1 MGGKEQAEEREH
13 LHIMALDIAVKARAI
28 EECKHH
34 PGTYIDLD
42 DDEAKNRAYAI
53 GTNMIKSGEI
63 NAERDKLM
71 DAIRNAFDYAG
82 DECCSCNKW
91 ARE

>member
-13 LHIMALDIAVKARAI
+13 LLMIALDVAVKARAI
-28 EECKHH
+28 EECKYH

-63 NAERDKLM
+63 NAKREKLM
-71 DAIRNAFDYAG
+71 DAIKSAFGNAV
-82 DECCSCNKW
+82 DECYSCNKW
-91 ARE
+91 ERE